1 VRARGLDVT
10 VVDPLTV
17 PLERVLGVEVGAI
30 YRDIHAAQGV
40 RMLSGTR
47 VTAFEGAGAVERVR
61 TADGRT
67 LDCDFVVVGVG
78 VRPRTALAAEGGV
91 YVDDGVLVDEYLQTS
106 RPGVFAA
113 GDVAMTRYPYLA
125 RRFRVEHWANAL
137 HQGQVAA
144 RNMLARSEVYDRVPY
159 FYSDQYDARHHLTG
173 REPRRRSSLRRGI
186 RSDAPQAI
194 TAPNDH

>member
-1 VRARGLDVT
+1 MRARGLDVT

-40 RMLSGTR
+40 RMLSGT

-144 RNMLARSEVYDRVPY
+144 RNMLARSEAYDRVPY

>member
-1 VRARGLDVT
+1 MRARGLDVT

-78 VRPRTALAAEGGV
+78 VRPRTAPAAEGGV

-113 GDVAMTRYPYLA
+113 GDVR
-125 RRFRVEHWANAL
+125 
-137 HQGQVAA
+137 
-144 RNMLARSEVYDRVPY
+144 
-159 FYSDQYDARHHLTG
+159 
-173 REPRRRSSLRRGI
+173 
-186 RSDAPQAI
+186 
-194 TAPNDH
+194 